1 MVWLTKAKGGDTMT
15 YDPAAPILGTPP
27 ITREQVEELVV
38 DAAPVVAYPDRP
50 WVTIAGV
57 FGALL
62 LGGLVFAALIKGQQ
76 GRNVGG
82 VAPTREATNDTG
94 LGAPIPDA
102 PDIFAQQAA
111 LVPPI
116 SPIVPEA
123 NSDAAMAN
131 QPVSPPSWV
140 SPPPPPP
147 PTPAPMP
154 QPARV
159 IEYRPSQFPPSPQPV
174 TPTPAPVVRPAADIG
189 QRMRSPALIVDLS
202 TPAAPTVPEGAT
214 QTPQASGG
222 GDNDAFAARLAG
234 AETTSARAGALRN
247 PKFIVPQGAMI
258 SAVLETAINSD
269 LPGFVRAVVSRD
281 VTSFDGSRV
290 LIPRGSRLVGQ
301 YRSEVA
307 IGQSR
312 AFVIWTRLLR
322 PDGVSVQLA
331 SPGTDPLGRAGL
343 DGRVDRHYLQRFG
356 PSLLTTA
363 ISAAFS
369 GSNRSNQLVIG
380 TAQTAASSVSQGEA
394 IKPTVTV
401 AQGTAIQVFVARDLD
416 FSTATRVAVCATS
429 WTKSRA
435 RQQRSWWRVFICF
448 P

>member
-1 MVWLTKAKGGDTMT
+1 MT
-15 YDPAAPILGTPP
+15 TGYDDLPILGAKPV
-27 ITREQVEELVV
+27 TRDQVEELVV
-38 DAAPVVAYPDRP
+38 DAAPIVAYPDRP
-50 WVTIAGV
+50 WVMIAGIA
-57 FGALL
+57 GAVA
-62 LGGLVFAALIKGQQ
+62 LGVVVLVTMIRSQQ
-76 GRNVGG
+76 ERNVGG
-82 VAPTREATNDTG
+82 VVPTRTATNDTG
-94 LGAPIPDA
+94 LGAPVPEL
-102 PDIFAQQAA
+102 PDIFAGQTQQNQ
-111 LVPPI
+111 VPSAP
-116 SPIVPEA
+116 VPEA
-123 NSDAAMAN
+123 NADGA
-131 QPVSPPSWV
+131 SPFNPNVAPSWYV
-140 SPPPPPP
+140 PPLPPPPPP
-147 PTPAPMP
+147 PPPPVAQP
-154 QPARV
+154 QRV
-159 IEYRPSQFPPSPQPV
+159 VEYRQPQYPPSPLPV
-174 TPTPAPVVRPAADIG
+174 TPPPAAPVVRPAADIG

-202 TPAAPTVPEGAT
+202 TPAAPTLPEGA
-214 QTPQASGG
+214 QPNAPIAS
-222 GDNDAFAARLAG
+222 GDNDAFAARLSG
-234 AETTSARAGALRN
+234 AETASARAGALRN

-269 LPGFVRAVVSRD
+269 LPGFVRAIVSRD

-307 IGQSR
+307 LGQSR

-363 ISAAFS
+363 ITAALS

-380 TAQTAASSVSQGEA
+380 TAQSAASSASAGDV

-416 FSTATRVAVCATS
+416 FSTAVRPAGSSA
-429 WTKSRA
+429 
-435 RQQRSWWRVFICF
+435 